1 MVGSIKGA
9 KMANLHSDKEVTVKV
24 RFSEDDLKR
33 VGASYEQVR
42 AATQDLI
49 DMFGKK
55 YVRIF
60 SRLVN
65 SNGLDRLM
73 NIHRILSG
81 ARYLEGFGR
90 HIRLYDKNNIDD
102 HLLTAQ
108 MASRLRSLGKSIEL
122 EPVVALGEQG
132 PDIRCESK
140 NSPDVFFECKRI
152 YKDKF
157 SNWDAAKRISDT
169 IIGFVPKMGSLNIE
183 LSIGFS
189 EARVIRILES
199 EGFRS
204 AVSSLDRD
212 RGVGEISHNDQ
223 FDCSFQKTAVHSDL
237 PDEQFDE
244 MEVSMEGHSINHAT
258 GVKVPFYH
266 FTKKGSGVGVSDP
279 PPDYSG
285 IWSSKR
291 KKSKSQII
299 DGHPFVVVMSDHDIL
314 GDPEEHQAYFS
325 KLWLTEHYSQ
335 FSGIGFFGSAFV
347 DGKGVTD
354 QFRFLANSHA
364 EYSLP
369 DGYFDP
375 A

>member
-1 MVGSIKGA
+1 
-9 KMANLHSDKEVTVKV
+9 MANRHSDKEVTVKV

-33 VGASYEQVR
+33 IGVSYEQVR
-42 AATQDLI
+42 AATQDLL

-60 SRLVN
+60 STLVN

-73 NIHRILSG
+73 NIHKILNEV
-81 ARYLEGFGR
+81 RYFEGFDR

-108 MASRLRSLGKSIEL
+108 MASWLQSLGKSVEL
-122 EPVVALGEQG
+122 EPVIAFGEQG

-140 NSPDVFFECKRI
+140 NFPDVFFECKRI

-157 SNWDAAKRISDT
+157 SDWDAAKRISDA
-169 IIGFVPKMGSLNIE
+169 IIGFVPRMGSLNIE
-183 LSIGFS
+183 LSRGFS
-189 EARVIRILES
+189 EARVVRILES

-223 FDCSFQKTAVHSDL
+223 FDCSFQKASVYSDL
-237 PDEQFDE
+237 PNEQFDE
-244 MEVSMEGHSINHAT
+244 MEMSMKGHSINQAT

-285 IWSSKR
+285 IWSRKR
-291 KKSKSQII
+291 EKSKKQVI
-299 DGHPFVVVMSDHDIL
+299 GGYPFVAVMSDHDVL

-325 KLWLTEHYSQ
+325 KLWLTESYSQ
-335 FSGIGFFGSAFV
+335 FSGIGFFGSAFS
-347 DGKGVTD
+347 DKKGLAD

-364 EYSLP
+364 EHPLP
-369 DGYFDP
+369 EGYFDP
-375 A
+375 S